1 MVITAAEAQE
11 EAKQNRLSK
20 ESRTIE
26 KELLEIDKAIR
37 VACLEGRTVCQYE
50 IPYNN
55 GKGWLVWQKVFDY
68 LKDIGYSCCLEKDCR
83 ATDDFFVI
91 EINW

>member
-1 MVITAAEAQE
+1 MVITAAEAKE

-20 ESRTIE
+20 ESRIIE

-37 VACLEGRTVCQYE
+37 AACLEGRTTCQYE
-50 IPYNN
+50 IPYDN
-55 GKGWLVWQKVFDY
+55 GNGWLVWQKVAGY
-68 LKDIGYSCCLEKDCR
+68 LEDIGYHCCLETDCR
-83 ATDDFFVI
+83 ATDDFCVM